1 MIVLNRTFAVY
12 WKLEGTVVQ
21 ELFSNLEDAFPALFG
36 GALGWIV
43 LWIGASIVYRKSRGK
58 PIYPRKPDHTLFFE
72 SYGSGN
78 SNRNLLTKLGGASNC
93 LSVAVT
99 KDSLIVRPIFPF
111 NLMFLPEIYGLEYE
125 IPRRNIRSV
134 VEKKGFLGKIT
145 TLEFSTSD
153 GEQHSIDLRLRG
165 MDQFL
170 QALGTK

>member
-1 MIVLNRTFAVY
+1 VRE
-12 WKLEGTVVQ
+12 W
-21 ELFSNLEDAFPALFG
+21 FSNIDDAFSVLFG
-36 GALGWIV
+36 GALAWIA
-43 LWIGASIVYRKSRGK
+43 LWITASVIYRGSRGK
-58 PIYPRKPDHTLFFE
+58 PIFPRKPDHTLFFE
-72 SYGSGN
+72 RYGSGN
-78 SNRNLLTKLGGASNC
+78 SNKNFLTKLGGASNC

-99 KDSLIVRPIFPF
+99 RDSLIVRPIFPF

-134 VEKKGFLGKIT
+134 VEKKGFLGRIS

-170 QALGTK
+170 KALETK